1 MLSVYSRAYSVGMHF
16 DNALIAKLLIDPTKF
31 FLDLPPDLVTSRSG
45 IAVAQRCTPHKSPR
59 CIPHPL
65 PQQLFLSL
73 IRVELRCITQK
84 RSECRPGSM
93 NLFHHQD
100 ATKSRR
106 CCVPPSSV
114 SFASSPPRSS
124 TIWLLSI
131 MHQSALVLYPMV
143 SMAMLSICRAISSMA
158 TNARTETS
166 VIHLP
171 TCRRKL
177 LSEIRGTSIHVGYP
191 HAFNGGP

>member
-1 MLSVYSRAYSVGMHF
+1 MVHTPQISTVHPPSPALTTVSKLDQGRAEMYHLEEERV
-16 DNALIAKLLIDPTKF
+16 
-31 FLDLPPDLVTSRSG
+31 
-45 IAVAQRCTPHKSPR
+45 QPR
-59 CIPHPL
+59 KHEP
-65 PQQLFLSL
+65 
-73 IRVELRCITQK
+73 
-84 RSECRPGSM
+84 
-93 NLFHHQD
+93 FHHQD
-100 ATKSRR
+100 ATESRR

-124 TIWLLSI
+124 KIWLLSI
-131 MHQSALVLYPMV
+131 MRQSALVLYPLV

-177 LSEIRGTSIHVGYP
+177 LSEMRGISIHVGFP